1 MAVGAPKPRHTYL
14 KARFQIGS
22 CKGPTQYGA
31 AEAVFHPDDIPAASK
46 AAKASAIKWARG
58 GTDYGEKSLWN
69 NSAATGVKRFGLRT
83 RINADHDRARYA
95 YNYRAE
101 SLPPKNFEPI
111 PKTHK
116 FKVDDMPE
124 ARKQTIRD
132 AAISDPSYLFKTCN
146 MEMPVST
153 KLVGKP
159 RWNIEQFCSGL
170 AEHEKIRED
179 KQHAMLRS
187 ARANTAKVSQRLD
200 GYTTVAKLPL
210 PRPLLRPLPG
220 PLPRL
225 LLGRK
230 PPKRLALAFFA
241 AGTLWTAARTDS
253 AVGAAA
259 SKRPLSRAFLSRDAN
274 ASSAPCPSGAS
285 MSFACSLRC
294 TVEGPPRRSRAAP
307 SAIQGASRPFVAT
320 SLCVCSIF
328 PLVPTG
334 RS

>member
-83 RINADHDRARYA
+83 RINADHDRARYT

-210 PRPLLRPLPG
+210 RRLPATYQRPCDAWTAEREAAREAAL
-220 PLPRL
+220 
-225 LLGRK
+225 
-230 PPKRLALAFFA
+230 PPKPSTHNRQALEKKV
-241 AGTLWTAARTDS
+241 R
-253 AVGAAA
+253 
-259 SKRPLSRAFLSRDAN
+259 
-274 ASSAPCPSGAS
+274 
-285 MSFACSLRC
+285 
-294 TVEGPPRRSRAAP
+294 RRSYDHSGVFEFNGQEGAWMWSDTGSFVAQDQYGDRNKLFDPNRGNYAAP
-307 SAIQGASRPFVAT
+307 T
-320 SLCVCSIF
+320 SSL
-328 PLVPTG
+328 
-334 RS
+334 